1 MGFHAAVAGQAS
13 CFITAVTDDVVV
25 IGYANQLHIRRYI
38 TSFLTIAEVVD
49 LNRLAA

>member
-1 MGFHAAVAGQAS
+1 MGFHAAVPRQAT
-13 CFITAVTDDVVV
+13 CFITAIADGVVV

-38 TSFLTIAEVVD
+38 TPLLTIAEVIH